1 MILNYNVYMI
11 NIFSKIYTENISI
24 GINQRNITFYKA
36 TSKIMLMLSMIR
48 YFYKENQNDKDVFY
62 TSMYVLFRQN
72 YKMNTIIHMN
82 IIHMY
87 FMCIMILKR
96 FHSDDDMYKMLYYH
110 NIMYTLEYLQKK

>member
-1 MILNYNVYMI
+1 
-11 NIFSKIYTENISI
+11 
-24 GINQRNITFYKA
+24 
-36 TSKIMLMLSMIR
+36 MIR

-72 YKMNTIIHMN
+72 YKINMIMHMDILHMDIIHMD